1 MGQASARPV
10 VQRLAVAAALVAAW
24 AALAGGAAAQVGNV
38 CQTYQGACLS
48 VPAMVGTTCGC
59 INPYGVAVPGYI
71 LGGGGGGQTMASPVC
86 RTFRGVCQIPGV
98 APVGTLCNCY
108 GEPGQIVPP

>member
-1 MGQASARPV
+1 
-10 VQRLAVAAALVAAW
+10 
-24 AALAGGAAAQVGNV
+24 LAGGAAAQVGNV

-59 INPYGVAVPGYI
+59 INPYGGAVPGYI